1 MPTTINEL
9 KQRHVEESMSK
20 FLCNDVRDCE
30 SYRKSLLIAAR
41 AGLQATE
48 PGVHLLSTGPCE
60 ISLFHITVVVITDDY
75 NLFWGT
81 YSESAAWLHLFL
93 PPPMCNLESRPFKS
107 MWSRQTLS
115 RPWEVFG
122 RKKIISECPRSES
135 APELAFQ
142 LITTLQAVNYILKE
156 IPATNL

>member
-1 MPTTINEL
+1 M
-9 KQRHVEESMSK
+9 
-20 FLCNDVRDCE
+20 
-30 SYRKSLLIAAR
+30 
-41 AGLQATE
+41 
-48 PGVHLLSTGPCE
+48 HLLSTGPCE
-60 ISLFHITVVVITDDY
+60 IFLFHITVVVITDDN

-81 YSESAAWLHLFL
+81 YSESAAWLHLF

-135 APELAFQ
+135 PVHQSWHFNWLQHCKLSIIYSKKYLQ
-142 LITTLQAVNYILKE
+142 LICKPTEKRHIHCIDFNSRSIFFYHSVQHNILDYKS
-156 IPATNL
+156 INKSFF